1 MTPFEQEL
9 KYRQLKEE
17 IEFYKSE
24 REQKGWGY
32 AIRLGFIFA
41 IIFLLFNLFIK
52 VILGSKSFSLW
63 FNDFDWLILIMNIIL
78 WTFVNYFWN
87 AHRTYRRFQKKRDE
101 FQRFLIQNP
110 HLKKTTS

>member
-1 MTPFEQEL
+1 MSPFEQEL

-32 AIRLGFIFA
+32 AIRLSIVFA
-41 IIFLLFNLFIK
+41 IILLLFNLFIK

-63 FNDFDWLILIMNIIL
+63 FNDFDWLMLLINVL
-78 WTFVNYFWN
+78 LLTLVNYFWN
-87 AHRTYRRFQKKRDE
+87 AQRTYRRLQKKMNE

-110 HLKKTTS
+110 HLKETTS

>member
-32 AIRLGFIFA
+32 AMRFSIVFA
-41 IIFLLFNLFIK
+41 IILLVFNFIIK
-52 VILGSKSFSLW
+52 VLLGSNSFALLIK
-63 FNDFDWLILIMNIIL
+63 DFDGLIFLINVIV
-78 WTFVNYFWN
+78 WTFIYYFWN
-87 AHRTYRRFQKKRDE
+87 AQRTYRRFQKKMDE
-101 FQRFLIQNP
+101 FQKFLIQNP
-110 HLKKTTS
+110 ELEKTTF